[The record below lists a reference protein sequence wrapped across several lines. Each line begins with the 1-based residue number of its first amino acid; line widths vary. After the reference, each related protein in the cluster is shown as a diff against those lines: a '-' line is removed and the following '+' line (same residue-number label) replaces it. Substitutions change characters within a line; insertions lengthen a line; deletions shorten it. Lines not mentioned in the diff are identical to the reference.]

1 MSELHQIDQRCI
13 NTIRFLSADAVQKA
27 NSGHPGS
34 PLGDAVLAWVLWDR
48 FLRHNPANPSW
59 PGRDR
64 FILSAGHASM
74 LLYSVLHLSGYDISL
89 DDIRNFRQWESKTAG
104 HPEYG
109 MAPGVEMTT
118 GPLGQGFAHGIGMA
132 IAERWL
138 AQRYNRPGHTI
149 IDNFTYA
156 FVSDGD
162 LQEGI
167 SYEAASLAG
176 SLRLGKLV
184 YLYMDNDVQIEGPTD
199 LAFTEDVGAR
209 FRALSWQVI
218 GPIDGMDPEA
228 VDAAIR
234 QARTR
239 DDKPSLII
247 CRTVIGYGSPLANN
261 CESHGAPLGEENL
274 RRTKETLGWPADEK
288 FLVPDDVRAHAR
300 RAVDR
305 GKADEERWL
314 QKFEAYRAAYP
325 AEASELQTILAG
337 ELHAG
342 WDADLDVLTEKL
354 SGNKATRVFNGAV
367 LNHLAKKLPLIG
379 GSADLGPSVKT
390 VIEGEKSLS
399 GLDFS
404 GRNLHFG
411 VREHAM
417 AAVTNGIALYAGL
430 LPFCSTFLIFV
441 DYMRPAVRLA
451 ALMKLRSLFVFSHD
465 SIGLGEDGPTH
476 QPIEQLMNLRGVPN
490 LQVIRPCDAA
500 ETVEVWR
507 AAIMK
512 SDGPTA
518 LIFTRQNVPAI
529 DRSTHAPATGLHRGA
544 YTLWQ
549 ASDGEPDII
558 LIGTGSELQFA
569 LQAGKT
575 LASEGVNARVVSFP
589 CWELF
594 DAQDAAYRESVL
606 PHAVRRRV
614 AVEAGLA
621 QGWERYTGLDGAVVG
636 MRSFGASAPAEVLY
650 EKFGITTEAVLSAAR
665 ELLKN

>member
-1 MSELHQIDQRCI
+1 MNDQQQLDQRCI
-13 NTIRFLSADAVQKA
+13 NTIRFLSADAVQQA

-34 PLGDAVLAWVLWDR
+34 PLGDAVLAWILWDR
-48 FLRHNPANPSW
+48 FLRHNPVNPAW

-74 LLYSVLHLSGYDISL
+74 LLYSMLHLTGYDLTL

-109 MAPGVEMTT
+109 LAPGVEMTT

-132 IAERWL
+132 LAEHWL
-138 AQRYNRPGHTI
+138 ANKYNRPGHAVV
-149 IDNFTYA
+149 DNFTYA
-156 FVSDGD
+156 LVSDGD

-184 YLYMDNDVQIEGPTD
+184 YLYMDNDVQIEGSTD

-209 FRALSWQVI
+209 FRALGWQVI
-218 GPIDGMDPEA
+218 GPVDGMDPQA
-228 VDAAIR
+228 VEAAIR

-239 DDKPSLII
+239 DDKPSLVI

-274 RRTKETLGWPADEK
+274 RTTKETLGWPADQK
-288 FLVPDDVRAHAR
+288 FLVPDDVRSYAR
-300 RAVDR
+300 QAIER
-305 GKADEERWL
+305 GRIAEERWN
-314 QKFEAYRAAYP
+314 QRFEAYRTEYP
-325 AEASELQTILAG
+325 AEADELETILAKG
-337 ELHAG
+337 LAEG
-342 WDADLDVLTEKL
+342 WDTDLEAFATKL

-390 VIEGEKSLS
+390 VIEGEGSINAF
-399 GLDFS
+399 DFS
-404 GRNLHFG
+404 GRNLHYG

-417 AAVTNGIALYAGL
+417 AAITNGMALYAGL
-430 LPFCSTFLIFV
+430 LPYCSTFLIFV

-451 ALMKLRSLFVFSHD
+451 ALMGLHSLFVFSHD

-490 LQVIRPCDAA
+490 LQVIRPADAA
-500 ETVEVWR
+500 ETVEAWR
-507 AAIMK
+507 AAIIK
-512 SDGPTA
+512 SAGPTA

-529 DRSTHAPATGLHRGA
+529 DRTAHAPADGLRRGA

-549 ASDGEPDII
+549 AREGTPEII
-558 LIGTGSELQFA
+558 LIGTGSELQYA
-569 LQAGKT
+569 LEAGKT
-575 LASEGVNARVVSFP
+575 LGAEGINARVVSFP

-606 PHAVRRRV
+606 PKAVRRRV
-614 AVEAGLA
+614 AVEAGLT
-621 QGWERYTGLDGAVVG
+621 QGWERYTGLDGAVIG
-636 MRSFGASAPAEVLY
+636 MHTFGASAPAEVLY
-650 EKFGITTEAVLSAAR
+650 EKFGITTDAVLAAAR
-665 ELLKN
+665 NLLKG